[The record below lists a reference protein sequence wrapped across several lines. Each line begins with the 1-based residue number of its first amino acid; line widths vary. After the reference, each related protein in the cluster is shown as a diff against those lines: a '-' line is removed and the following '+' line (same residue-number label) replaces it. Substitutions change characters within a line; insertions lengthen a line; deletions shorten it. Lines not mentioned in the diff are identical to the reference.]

1 MHDLTIAAVSMTSLV
16 SDKPANL
23 ARMDYL
29 LSQAAAARV
38 ELVCFPELAVTGYSL
53 HPDLLREAEPIPGPS
68 TDHLLGMA
76 RRYNLAIVAG
86 LVERG
91 PLDCYFVSQV
101 VVSPTG
107 SLAVYRKTHL
117 SPMEQRLFTPGDE
130 LQTAAVSGVIYGIL
144 LCYEG
149 HFPELSTIYALQGA
163 EVLLVPHAS
172 PSEAPPDR
180 LARWLRYLP
189 ARAYDNSV
197 FLVALN
203 QSGDNRNGLI
213 FPGVAFIL
221 DPKGR
226 ILAEWTGYGDH
237 ILTAELKAETLLAV
251 RKQTMGYF
259 LPRRRVDMYHPIQS
273 ALPPQK

>member
-1 MHDLTIAAVSMTSLV
+1 MRNLTIAAVSMTSLV
-16 SDKPANL
+16 GDKPANL
-23 ARMDYL
+23 ARMDHL
-29 LSQAAAARV
+29 LSLAAAARV
-38 ELVCFPELAVTGYSL
+38 ELVCFPELGITGYSL
-53 HPDLLREAEPIPGPS
+53 HPDLLQVAEPIPGPS
-68 TDHLLGMA
+68 TGLLLAMA

-86 LVERG
+86 LVERE
-91 PLDCYFVSQV
+91 DADHHFVSQV
-101 VVSPTG
+101 AVSPTG

-117 SPMEQRLFTPGDE
+117 SPMEQKLFTPGNE
-130 LQTAAVSGVIYGIL
+130 LQTATISDVLFGIL

-172 PSEAPPDR
+172 PGEAPPDR
-180 LARWLRYLP
+180 LTRWLRYLP

-203 QSGDNRNGLI
+203 QSGDNLNGLI

-226 ILAEWTGYGDH
+226 ILAEWTGYGDN

-251 RKQTMGYF
+251 RNQTMGYF